1 MTDLLRRFLR
11 LNPRKNDENTLLH
24 LDAWDETLIFSFKKE
39 MWSVCKLPCVETMKI
54 ILHAGCDVNAINSEG
69 KTP

>member
-39 MWSVCKLPCVETMKI
+39 M
-54 ILHAGCDVNAINSEG
+54 
-69 KTP
+69 